1 MATAAASTD
10 SHQAEQVD
18 NRYTQIAQFVSGLN
32 HDKIPDAVRSRIER
46 LILTKLGSHVFLLPQ
61 VEAIRDTVLVL
72 EKLDDAAKL
81 AKLLVK
87 AK

>member
-1 MATAAASTD
+1 M
-10 SHQAEQVD
+10 
-18 NRYTQIAQFVSGLN
+18 
-32 HDKIPDAVRSRIER
+32 RSRIEL

-87 AK
+87 A